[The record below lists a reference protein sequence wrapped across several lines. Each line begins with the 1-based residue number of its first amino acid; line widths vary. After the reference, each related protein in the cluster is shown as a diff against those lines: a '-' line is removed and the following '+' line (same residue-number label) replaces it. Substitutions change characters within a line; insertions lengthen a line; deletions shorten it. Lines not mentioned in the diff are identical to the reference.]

1 MFSKILFVVSSLFAH
16 DTTNPAPV
24 QERVISVS
32 VPEDEIIIENIRPE
46 MASMYY

>member
-1 MFSKILFVVSSLFAH
+1 MFSKFIFVVSSLFAH
-16 DTTNPAPV
+16 DTPNTTPV

-32 VPEDEIIIENIRPE
+32 VPEDEIIIENIRPQ

>member
-1 MFSKILFVVSSLFAH
+1 MFSKIVFVISSLFAH
-16 DTTNPAPV
+16 NTTNPPSV

-32 VPEDEIIIENIRPE
+32 VPEDEIIVENIRPE